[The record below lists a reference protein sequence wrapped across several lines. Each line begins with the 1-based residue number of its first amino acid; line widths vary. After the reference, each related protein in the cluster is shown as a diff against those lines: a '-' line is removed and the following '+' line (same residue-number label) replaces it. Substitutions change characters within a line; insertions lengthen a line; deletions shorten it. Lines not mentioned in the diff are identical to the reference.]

1 MREILFRGK
10 RLDNGEWVYGWPF
23 ADTAD
28 CSLKKIG
35 KCGCPHDGSE
45 YFIVEWVDDYHE
57 YEERQ
62 VIPNTVGQYTG
73 LHDAT
78 KWENLTEKEQQEFL
92 RIHKKEDW
100 NGKRIFEGDILH
112 IAKIADA
119 LGGYYLPPL
128 DYHVNVVVK
137 WDLCAWMW
145 ETLCEDKRY
154 ISFPD
159 AWCHYEC
166 EVIGNI
172 YDNPELLK
180 GGNNN
185 V

>member
-10 RLDNGEWVYGWPF
+10 RTINGDWVYGDF
-23 ADTAD
+23 MRGNERK
-28 CSLKKIG
+28 SLRDSIFVY
-35 KCGCPHDGSE
+35 DSE
-45 YFIVEWVDDYHE
+45 TQSFNDYE
-57 YEERQ
+57 
-62 VIPNTVGQYTG
+62 INPSTLGQYTG
-73 LHDAT
+73 LTD
-78 KWENLTEKEQQEFL
+78 K
-92 RIHKKEDW
+92 

-112 IAKIADA
+112 IAKNADG
-119 LGGYYLPPL
+119 LGGYYQPPL

-166 EVIGNI
+166 EVIGNVH
-172 YDNPELLK
+172 DNPELLEK
-180 GGNNN
+180 
-185 V
+185 